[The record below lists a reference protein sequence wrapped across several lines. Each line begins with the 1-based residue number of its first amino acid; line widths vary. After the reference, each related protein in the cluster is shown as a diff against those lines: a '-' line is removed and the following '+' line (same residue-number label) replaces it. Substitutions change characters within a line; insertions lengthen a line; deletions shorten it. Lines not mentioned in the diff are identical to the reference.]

1 MCKGEA
7 PKAVFGLFY
16 PPCYI
21 CYGLHAWLRSSNC
34 RESGRVHW
42 RDRLIEAHRSRATL
56 RTTPKTRHFIECRV
70 QSALQSVECRVQCA
84 DSRVRHD
91 VQYTLFCLFR
101 HGGGRY
107 PVISLRYS
115 L

>member
-7 PKAVFGLFY
+7 PIKAACLVFFTSLLH
-16 PPCYI
+16 I
-21 CYGLHAWLRSSNC
+21 CTVTRWLRALVTAGKAEGCTGETVLSRHIA
-34 RESGRVHW
+34 RELLS
-42 RDRLIEAHRSRATL
+42 L

-107 PVISLRYS
+107 PVISL
-115 L
+115 